1 WPEPTFGSAIGC
13 ALAFFKD
20 DNRKTAPETARLYR
34 MIMSESIWAIWKM
47 RCDRVIKFEGVPYSK
62 AEVHNRWVSL
72 INEKLSIDRALT
84 NKVKFGKQ
92 YSVDPQLV
100 LDTCK
105 GFLYE
110 ENKLPIK
117 WLGAP
122 EVLVG
127 VAPIRSTRPPS
138 P

>member
-1 WPEPTFGSAIGC
+1 GAAMGC
-13 ALAFFKD
+13 ALATFKND
-20 DNRKTAPETARLYR
+20 DGKIEPETARIYR

-47 RCDRVIKFEGVPYSK
+47 RCDRVIKFDGEAFS
-62 AEVHNRWVSL
+62 ALEVHNRWVSRM
-72 INEKLSIDRALT
+72 NEKLSIDRALT

-92 YSVDPQLV
+92 YSVSPQLV
-100 LDTCK
+100 LDTWR

-110 ENKLPIK
+110 EDKLPER

-127 VAPIRSTRPPS
+127 VAPIRSNRP
-138 P
+138 